1 MFKIIEKTKIW
12 FISSLL
18 IIAIGIGFMIYRGGL
33 NFGIDF
39 RGGTQITIDFKK
51 DFNKADVDTIIKKYL
66 DDAVTNTVNSTQLE
80 VKTKYMDTTKVG
92 NLTKDLKDK
101 YKIEDKDF
109 TKQEIGQSIGS
120 ELTKN
125 SFIALAISLV
135 VILLYIAVRFE
146 FNFGIAAIVALVH
159 DVLITLTVYSVFNI
173 PVNTPFIAAVLTII
187 GYSMSDTIVIFDRI
201 RENTKK
207 YRKMHYV
214 ELANRSITQTFARSI
229 NTALTTLITTSAVY
243 FFVPSVRDFAFPL
256 IIGIVSGAYSSIFI
270 ASPIWVM
277 LKNRREKAKVKT
289 A

>member
-1 MFKIIEKTKIW
+1 MFKIIERTKIW

-39 RGGTQITIDFKK
+39 RGGSQITIDFKK
-51 DFNKADVDTIIKKYL
+51 NFNKSDVDAIVKKYL
-66 DDAVTNTVNSTQLE
+66 DDATTNTINNTQLE
-80 VKTKYMDTTKVG
+80 IKTKYMDTTKVG
-92 NLTKDLKDK
+92 DIKKDIKDK

-109 TKQEIGQSIGS
+109 SEQQIGQSVGS

-135 VILLYIAVRFE
+135 IILAYIAVRFE
-146 FNFGIAAIVALVH
+146 FNFGIAAIVALLH
-159 DVLITLTVYSVFNI
+159 DVLITLTVYSVFNL
-173 PVNTPFIAAVLTII
+173 PVNTPFIAAILTII

-207 YRKMHYV
+207 YRRMHYV

-256 IIGIVSGAYSSIFI
+256 IVGIVSGAYSSIFI

-277 LKNRREKAKVKT
+277 LKNRKEKIKEA

>member
-39 RGGTQITIDFKK
+39 KGGSQITIDFKK
-51 DFNKADVDTIIKKYL
+51 SFNKSDVDAIVKKYL
-66 DDAVTNTVNSTQLE
+66 DDATTNTINNTQLE
-80 VKTKYMDTTKVG
+80 IKTKYMDTTKVG
-92 NLTKDLKDK
+92 NIKKDIKDK

-109 TKQEIGQSIGS
+109 SEQQIGKSVGS

-135 VILLYIAVRFE
+135 IILAYIAIRFE
-146 FNFGIAAIVALVH
+146 FNFGIAAIVALIH
-159 DVLITLTVYSVFNI
+159 DVLITLTVYSVFNL
-173 PVNTPFIAAVLTII
+173 PVNTPFIAAILTII

-256 IIGIVSGAYSSIFI
+256 IVGIVSGAYSSIFI

-277 LKNRREKAKVKT
+277 LRNRKEKIKEA

>member
-39 RGGTQITIDFKK
+39 RGGSQITIDFKK
-51 DFNKADVDTIIKKYL
+51 TFNKSDIDAIVKKYL
-66 DDAVTNTVNSTQLE
+66 DDATTNTINNTQLE
-80 VKTKYMDTTKVG
+80 IKTKYMDTTKVG
-92 NLTKDLKDK
+92 NLKKDIKDK
-101 YKIEDKDF
+101 YKIDDKDF
-109 TKQEIGQSIGS
+109 SEQQIGKSIGS
-120 ELTKN
+120 ELTRN
-125 SFIALAISLV
+125 SFIALAIALAI
-135 VILLYIAVRFE
+135 ILIYIAIRFE
-146 FNFGIAAIVALVH
+146 FNFGIAAIAALLH
-159 DVLITLTVYSVFNI
+159 DVLITLTVYSVFNL
-173 PVNTPFIAAVLTII
+173 PVNTPFIAAILTII

-256 IIGIVSGAYSSIFI
+256 IVGIVSGAYSSIFI

-277 LKNRREKAKVKT
+277 LKNRKEKIKEA

>member
-39 RGGTQITIDFKK
+39 KGGSQITIDFKK
-51 DFNKADVDTIIKKYL
+51 NFNKSDVDTIVKKYL
-66 DDAVTNTVNSTQLE
+66 DDATTNTINNTQLE
-80 VKTKYMDTTKVG
+80 IKTKYMDTTKVG
-92 NLTKDLKDK
+92 NIKKDIKDK

-109 TKQEIGQSIGS
+109 SEQQIGKSVGS

-135 VILLYIAVRFE
+135 IILAYIAVRFE
-146 FNFGIAAIVALVH
+146 FNFGIAAIVALLH
-159 DVLITLTVYSVFNI
+159 DVLITLTVYSVFNL
-173 PVNTPFIAAVLTII
+173 PVNTPFIAAILTII

-256 IIGIVSGAYSSIFI
+256 IVGIVSGAYSSIFI

-277 LKNRREKAKVKT
+277 LKNRKEKIKEA

>member
-39 RGGTQITIDFKK
+39 KGGSQITIDFKK
-51 DFNKADVDTIIKKYL
+51 NFNKSDVDAIVKKYL
-66 DDAVTNTVNSTQLE
+66 DDATTNTINNTQLE
-80 VKTKYMDTTKVG
+80 IKTKYMDTTKVG
-92 NLTKDLKDK
+92 NIKKDIKDK

-109 TKQEIGQSIGS
+109 SEQQIGKSVGS

-135 VILLYIAVRFE
+135 IILAYIAVRFE
-146 FNFGIAAIVALVH
+146 FNFGIAAIVALLH
-159 DVLITLTVYSVFNI
+159 DVLITLTVYSVFNL
-173 PVNTPFIAAVLTII
+173 PVNTPFIAAILTII

-256 IIGIVSGAYSSIFI
+256 IVGIVSGAYSSIFI

-277 LKNRREKAKVKT
+277 LRNRKEKIKEA